1 MCAMSFNSIL
11 YILFLPIVIWIHFT
25 LPRRYQYIWLFAAS
39 LLFYLSNDIRYVFG
53 LSFCIATTYFA
64 AILIEKT
71 KLFNRKIILG
81 LCISVNVFALILF
94 RLLWKGSAFA
104 PLGISFYALQ
114 AMGYVIDVFRGKTVS
129 EKNVIRYA
137 VYVAFFPT
145 VISGPIQRSTVLL
158 PQLRNGRN
166 FDYGKAR
173 IGLYHLLS
181 GYLLKIVIADQLAG
195 KVSFA
200 YNNPDTLPGA
210 ALLWA
215 TFLYAIQIY
224 CDFAGYSA
232 LAIGS
237 AEMLGFDMDANFR
250 QPYFAVSIKDF
261 WGRWHISLSSW
272 LKDYVYIP
280 LGGSRKGKLR
290 TQFNLMVTF
299 LVSGLWHGGGNYIV
313 WGILHGA
320 YNIAGNIRRQLFL
333 KRNPPAMKA
342 AAGLMKDSGDRPDRK
357 GRLNQGRYYTVVSRI
372 FHMAVT
378 FVLVDFAW
386 LFFRA
391 DSFEHALNI
400 LKRILFDFHFKEM
413 TFYGSYL
420 LGGTKAELVCILFCV
435 IAVFL
440 VDVLHEKNR
449 SIEKIMK
456 DKVPIV
462 IRWTVYIILTL
473 LLVLVIIRNYGQAA
487 TTFIYETF

>member
-1 MCAMSFNSIL
+1 MSFNSIF
-11 YILFLPIVIWIHFT
+11 YILFLPIVIWIHFI
-25 LPRRYQYIWLFAAS
+25 LPGRYQYLWLFAAS
-39 LLFYLSNDIRYVFG
+39 LLFYLSNDVRYLFG
-53 LSFCIATTYFA
+53 LSFCIVTTYFA

-71 KLFNRKIILG
+71 TFFKRKIIFA
-81 LCISVNVFALILF
+81 LCISVNVFSLVLF
-94 RLLWKGSAFA
+94 RLLGMGISFA

-137 VYVAFFPT
+137 VYVVFFPT

-158 PQLRNGRN
+158 PQIRKGRS

-173 IGLYHLLS
+173 TGLYYLLW
-181 GYLLKIVIADQLAG
+181 GYLLKIVVADQLAER
-195 KVSFA
+195 VCFA
-200 YNNPDTLPGA
+200 YDNSYMLPGA
-210 ALLWA
+210 TLLWA

-237 AEMLGFDMDANFR
+237 AKMLGFDMDANFR

-261 WGRWHISLSSW
+261 WSRWHISLSSW
-272 LKDYVYIP
+272 LRDYVYIS
-280 LGGSRKGKLR
+280 LGGNRKGKFR

-313 WGILHGA
+313 WGILHGV
-320 YNIAGNIRRQLFL
+320 YNIAGNIRRELFL
-333 KRNPPAMKA
+333 KRNPSPVMKPTVR
-342 AAGLMKDSGDRPDRK
+342 LFKDSNDQSNRK
-357 GRLNQGRYYTVVSRI
+357 NWINPGRYCTIVSRI
-372 FHMAVT
+372 FHVVIT
-378 FVLVDFAW
+378 FILVDFAW

-400 LKRILFDFHFKEM
+400 LKRIFFCFHFKEM

-420 LGGTKAELVCILFCV
+420 LGGTKPELVCMLFCV
-435 IAVFL
+435 IAVFI
-440 VDVLHEKNR
+440 VDVLHEKNK
-449 SIEKIMK
+449 SIEKVMK
-456 DKVPIV
+456 DKIPIV
-462 IRWTVYIILTL
+462 IRWGVYIVLTL
-473 LLVLVIIRNYGQAA
+473 LLILVMIRNYGQAA
-487 TTFIYETF
+487 STFIYENF